1 MAERFTKPGTANVS
15 ASDRDKLKYLIA
27 HYMKQPHPFR
37 ACYKDQ
43 IKHGL
48 SPRHAAA
55 RCAVLKD
62 LGMGT
67 TKWRNKGR
75 KLSGKG

>member
-15 ASDRDKLKYLIA
+15 ASDKKKLSGLLKYYA
-27 HYMKQPHPFR
+27 TKAHPFT
-37 ACYKDQ
+37 ACYRDQ

-48 SPRHAAA
+48 SPDHAAR

-62 LGMGT
+62 LIKGN
-67 TKWRNKGR
+67 TKWR
-75 KLSGKG
+75 GKEKK

>member
-1 MAERFTKPGTANVS
+1 MVETFSKPGAGDVT
-15 ASDRDKLKYLIA
+15 ASDKKKLKGLLA
-27 HYMKQPHPFR
+27 HYMGMAHPFT

-48 SPRHAAA
+48 SPDHAAR

-62 LGMGT
+62 VGTGT
-67 TKWRNKGR
+67 TKWRKG
-75 KLSGKG
+75 GKGK

>member
-15 ASDRDKLKYLIA
+15 PADRKKLEPLIR
-27 HYMKQPHPFR
+27 HYRSMAHPFT
-37 ACYKDQ
+37 ACVRDQ

-48 SPRHAAA
+48 SKDHAER

-62 LGMGT
+62 LMEGST
-67 TKWRNKGR
+67 SWR
-75 KLSGKG
+75 GKGK

>member
-15 ASDRDKLKYLIA
+15 ASDRKKLSPLILY
-27 HYMKQPHPFR
+27 YMKKPHPFTS
-37 ACYKDQ
+37 CYRDQ

-48 SPRHAAA
+48 SPDHAAR

-62 LGMGT
+62 LGRGT
-67 TKWRNKGR
+67 TKWRGR
-75 KLSGKG
+75 D